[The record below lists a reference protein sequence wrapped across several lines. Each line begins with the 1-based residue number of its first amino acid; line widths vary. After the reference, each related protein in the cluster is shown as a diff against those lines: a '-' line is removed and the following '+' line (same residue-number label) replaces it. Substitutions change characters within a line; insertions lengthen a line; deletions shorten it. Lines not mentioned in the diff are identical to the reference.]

1 MNNRLCDREFFH
13 LLKLRRK
20 LHRVSKQLAF
30 LQKCL
35 DHSIIPPS
43 IRFSNSSIPENTLHQ
58 LQINKLSKIITE
70 VTRNL
75 STQSDLFFSNFD
87 SITSS
92 FSSTARN
99 DLLKSISNNISKSE
113 SKADRRRDQ
122 KFVNLNAHNFSSLP
136 TVDVINYSDT
146 PIPSHITNIL
156 KSGVSRVVGGAP
168 SDTKLFPSFEYLINS
183 WLKFIKVYQVP
194 FMTQKR
200 TIAEVNYYLHQL
212 RQCYTVNKDISTL
225 KNFLQT
231 NKQIKLIKID
241 KSKHLA
247 FIKSEDYYSKL
258 NAEFPR
264 TKFIRL
270 ESDPTSKDITE
281 YHKMIN
287 LFSSEISHST
297 KKQIDCNHKIKNS
310 FGLLKTHKPEHPVR
324 PIIASPSSI
333 TSGIEKYIYDI
344 LSKIVPDLKYSCAS
358 TKEFKSKFLK
368 ISKDISSDDH
378 CVWSADIVSMYPNI
392 DIEAAINVIIKI
404 LYKQPMKYFEPEEM
418 SDGSI
423 KYFPDQNIFKS
434 VLISVLKEFTSFAT
448 EEQYYKQKSGCSMG
462 SRLAPLVANIFI
474 SSLETSFIDS
484 EIQKGNLIFCSRYV
498 DDYCFVSKISA
509 KNRIFKN
516 LNKFH
521 PMIKMT
527 CESMDENNRLP
538 YLDTCISIHQNKYE
552 LFFYE
557 KPNKSEILTNFK
569 SSVTPLNQ
577 KISTLTGEIY
587 RRYNTTTCKF
597 ALDIALKQLTE
608 RFLKNSYPLMLIKK
622 KIKEIT
628 DLNFEPLKRDESD
641 IVKKFYL
648 SLDFTSERCYKIG
661 LSLQKIFQKVSP
673 KFRLI
678 VSWRTIRLD
687 RALGQF
693 LKKVPEKYDM
703 NDVIYKWTCP
713 CKSSYIGQTKRR
725 AGIRWCEHVNSTQA
739 NRADPS
745 VISLHMSSCSTLD
758 QQYKTFLSDPST
770 KNFPSSHRTKCSQ
783 SDYALKYFHGN
794 NPPKIRRKFT
804 KNDFALKYFDILRAN
819 LSHETNRKKVES
831 FLILLH
837 TPNIN
842 KQKDFTKFHTL

>member
-212 RQCYTVNKDISTL
+212 RQCYTVNKDISIL
-225 KNFLQT
+225 KIFLQT

-287 LFSSEISHST
+287 LFSSEISHTT

-310 FGLLKTHKPEHPVR
+310 FGLLKTHKPAHPVR

-344 LSKIVPDLKYSCAS
+344 LLKKNCSRSKI
-358 TKEFKSKFLK
+358 FL
-368 ISKDISSDDH
+368 
-378 CVWSADIVSMYPNI
+378 
-392 DIEAAINVIIKI
+392 
-404 LYKQPMKYFEPEEM
+404 
-418 SDGSI
+418 
-423 KYFPDQNIFKS
+423 
-434 VLISVLKEFTSFAT
+434 
-448 EEQYYKQKSGCSMG
+448 
-462 SRLAPLVANIFI
+462 
-474 SSLETSFIDS
+474 
-484 EIQKGNLIFCSRYV
+484 
-498 DDYCFVSKISA
+498 CF
-509 KNRIFKN
+509 N
-516 LNKFH
+516 
-521 PMIKMT
+521 
-527 CESMDENNRLP
+527 
-538 YLDTCISIHQNKYE
+538 
-552 LFFYE
+552 
-557 KPNKSEILTNFK
+557 
-569 SSVTPLNQ
+569 
-577 KISTLTGEIY
+577 
-587 RRYNTTTCKF
+587 
-597 ALDIALKQLTE
+597 
-608 RFLKNSYPLMLIKK
+608 
-622 KIKEIT
+622 
-628 DLNFEPLKRDESD
+628 
-641 IVKKFYL
+641 
-648 SLDFTSERCYKIG
+648 
-661 LSLQKIFQKVSP
+661 
-673 KFRLI
+673 
-678 VSWRTIRLD
+678 
-687 RALGQF
+687 
-693 LKKVPEKYDM
+693 
-703 NDVIYKWTCP
+703 
-713 CKSSYIGQTKRR
+713 
-725 AGIRWCEHVNSTQA
+725 
-739 NRADPS
+739 
-745 VISLHMSSCSTLD
+745 
-758 QQYKTFLSDPST
+758 
-770 KNFPSSHRTKCSQ
+770 
-783 SDYALKYFHGN
+783 
-794 NPPKIRRKFT
+794 
-804 KNDFALKYFDILRAN
+804 
-819 LSHETNRKKVES
+819 
-831 FLILLH
+831 
-837 TPNIN
+837 
-842 KQKDFTKFHTL
+842 